1 MFNDERGS
9 VTAEFA
15 VTLPSLILLFFFGL
29 QILGAVTAQQRGEA
43 VAQVIARAITR
54 GESQLK
60 IDQIMQSNFP
70 QGKLSISEYD
80 GVVTVE
86 IDENQIKARANG
98 YRPQ

>member
-15 VTLPSLILLFFFGL
+15 VTLPSLLLLFFFGL
-29 QILGAVTAQQRGEA
+29 QILSAITLQQRGEA

-54 GESQLK
+54 GESQLR

-70 QGKLSISEYD
+70 QGRLSISDHD
-80 GVVTVE
+80 GIVTVE
-86 IDENQIKARANG
+86 INENEIKARANG

>member
-1 MFNDERGS
+1 MLNDERGS

-15 VTLPSLILLFFFGL
+15 VTLPSLLLLFFFGL
-29 QILGAVTAQQRGEA
+29 QNLSAITAQQHGEA

-54 GESQLK
+54 GESQLR
-60 IDQIMQSNFP
+60 IDQIMHNNFP
-70 QGKLSISEYD
+70 QGRLTISDHD

-86 IDENQIKARANG
+86 IDENDVKARANG

>member
-1 MFNDERGS
+1 MLNDERGS

>member
-1 MFNDERGS
+1 MLNDERGS

-15 VTLPSLILLFFFGL
+15 VTLPSLLLLFFFGL
-29 QILGAVTAQQRGEA
+29 QIVSAITAQQHGEA

-54 GESQLK
+54 GESQIR
-60 IDQIMQSNFP
+60 IDQIMHNNFP
-70 QGKLSISEYD
+70 QGKLAISDHD

-86 IDENQIKARANG
+86 IDENDVKARANG

>member
-1 MFNDERGS
+1 MLNDERGS

-29 QILGAVTAQQRGEA
+29 QILSAISGQQRGEA
-43 VAQVIARAITR
+43 VAQIIAQAITR
-54 GESQLK
+54 GESQLR
-60 IDQIMQSNFP
+60 IDQIMQNNFP
-70 QGKLSISEYD
+70 RGKLSVSDHD

-86 IDENQIKARANG
+86 IVQNETKARANG